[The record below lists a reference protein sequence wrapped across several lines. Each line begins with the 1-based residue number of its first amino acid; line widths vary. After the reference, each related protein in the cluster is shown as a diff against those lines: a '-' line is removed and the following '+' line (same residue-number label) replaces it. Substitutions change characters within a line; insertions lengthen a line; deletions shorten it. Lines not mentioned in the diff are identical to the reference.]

1 MNDILN
7 EQWTVH
13 KPAVHSEGGVVTSQ
27 HVLASQVG
35 ARVLAQGGNA
45 VDAAVATSFA
55 LGAVEPWM
63 SGVGGCCFMLIYRAD
78 QDKTYVLESG
88 VRAPLALDPADYPL
102 SVGFDS
108 DLFNWPGV
116 LDNRNV
122 LGPWSVAV
130 PGLVAGLGAVAER
143 FASIPWDRLLEPA
156 IELVAQ
162 GLSVD
167 WYSSL
172 KIASAAEELVRFP
185 SSQAVYLPDG
195 HAPVGQWGAPPPV
208 ISLGALHTT
217 LQRLAE
223 HGADDFY
230 RGSLARDIVT
240 DALGS
245 EITLS
250 HDDLA
255 GYRPI
260 LREVEGFTYRDARI
274 FTATGLSAGPTL
286 KHTLQLL
293 EQQLT
298 DPAEV
303 PGSEAYSAYAA
314 SMMSAYDQRLRDL
327 GDSPEGTSSSCT
339 THLNVVDRHGNVVA
353 LTQTL
358 LSLFGSKVVL
368 PETGILMNNGVM
380 WFDPRPGGPNSIAPG
395 KRPLS
400 NMCPVI
406 ARQASGVRTALGAS
420 GGRRI
425 MAAVLQL
432 LSFIVDYRMTVEQA
446 MHQPRID
453 ASGREDVTLDGKLD
467 ESIVSHLA
475 SQYPV
480 SRIAHGVYPSMFAC
494 PGVAQ
499 HDPSSGG
506 SCGGAFVM
514 SPLAAAVAEG

>member
-7 EQWTVH
+7 EQWAVR
-13 KPAVHSEGGVVTSQ
+13 KPAVHSDGGVVTSQ

-35 ARVLAQGGNA
+35 ARVLGQGGNA
-45 VDAAVATSFA
+45 VDAAIATSFA
-55 LGAVEPWM
+55 LGVVEPWM
-63 SGVGGCCFMLIYRAD
+63 SGVGGCCFMLVYRAD
-78 QDKTYVLESG
+78 EDKTYVLESG
-88 VRAPLALDPADYPL
+88 VRASQALDPADYPL
-102 SVGFDS
+102 SAGFDS

-130 PGLVAGLGAVAER
+130 PGLVAGMGEVAER
-143 FASIPWDRLLEPA
+143 FASMPWNQLLGPA
-156 IELVAQ
+156 IELATG

-172 KIASAAEELVRFP
+172 KIASAGGELARFP
-185 SSQAVYLPDG
+185 SSRAVYLPDG
-195 HAPVGQWGAPPPV
+195 HAPVGQWGAAPPV
-208 ISLGALHTT
+208 ISLGALRDT

-230 RGSLARDIVT
+230 RGSLAEDIVT
-240 DALGS
+240 DAR
-245 EITLS
+245 EVDITLGL
-250 HDDLA
+250 DDLA
-255 GYRPI
+255 GYRSV
-260 LREVEGFTYRDARI
+260 LHETDGFGYRDAHVYG
-274 FTATGLSAGPTL
+274 ATGLSAGPTL
-286 KHTLQLL
+286 QHSLQML
-293 EQQLT
+293 EHQLT
-298 DPAEV
+298 DPSGT
-303 PGSEAYSAYAA
+303 PDSTAYLSYAA
-314 SMMSAYDQRLRDL
+314 SMMKAYDQRLREL
-327 GDSPEGTSSSCT
+327 GDSPEGTVPSCT

-368 PETGILMNNGVM
+368 PNTGILMNNGVM
-380 WFDPRPGGPNSIAPG
+380 WFDPRPGRSNSIAPG

-406 ARQASGVRTALGAS
+406 VHQASGARTALGAS

-432 LSFIVDYRMTVEQA
+432 LSFIVDYRMSVEQA

-453 ASGREDVTLDGKLD
+453 VSGGEDVTTDAKLD
-467 ESIVSHLA
+467 ESIIRHLA
-475 SQYPV
+475 SEYRL
-480 SRIAHGVYPSMFAC
+480 SRIPHGVYPSMFAC
-494 PGVAQ
+494 PGIAQ
-499 HDPSSGG
+499 HDPSTGG

-514 SPLAAAVAEG
+514 SPVAAAVAES